1 VTLDLRPGSAAGR
14 PTASLSP
21 ASLPAAAALRRRAR
35 SLPGWAAIVAV
46 AAVLAAPVV
55 VIVASLLEP
64 STEVWREL
72 WRTRLPGM
80 LRDTATLL
88 VTVVLGS
95 TVLGTGLA
103 WLVTAHRFPG
113 RRLLEWALVAPLAVP
128 GYVLGIVWLDTMQ
141 GPLGARG
148 VRSIWLCAAVLT
160 MALYPYVYLLA
171 RAAFRDQSA
180 EAIAVAR
187 SLGCTPWR
195 AWWRVTLPMA
205 RPAIAAGAALV
216 AMEVLTD
223 VGTVRLFNVST
234 VADGVLRVWFGTGDR
249 DAAAELATLLIGAA
263 VLLIAVERLLRGR
276 ARYTRA
282 GVRRAPVDPA
292 PSGLG
297 VAVGATL
304 VGWTVVAVAVV
315 APLWKLVRWA
325 DEARAT
331 GQAVAVEGDLGHH
344 LGASLRVA
352 LTATAVCVL
361 AGVALA
367 WLARRRGTPG
377 QLVAR
382 TATLGYAVPGP
393 VVAVGVV
400 VTLAA
405 LDRQGWVPGGVL
417 LVGSLAGLLY
427 ALTVRF
433 LAVAF
438 QGVEAGLAKVPPNVV
453 AGARTLGARPWR
465 VAGRVELPL
474 VGSGLVAAS
483 ALVAVDALKELPI
496 TLLLRPFGVD
506 TLPVWVWRA
515 TSESLWVQ
523 AAVPSLAIV
532 VIGMVLVAIL
542 LWAVER
548 GAEVTT

>member
-1 VTLDLRPGSAAGR
+1 MATARPSSR
-14 PTASLSP
+14 
-21 ASLPAAAALRRRAR
+21 ALRRRAR

-46 AAVLAAPVV
+46 AAVVAAPVA

-64 STEVWREL
+64 STEVWQEL

-80 LRDTATLL
+80 IRDTATLL
-88 VTVVLGS
+88 VTVVVGA

-113 RRLLEWALVAPLAVP
+113 RRVLEWALVTPLAVP
-128 GYVLGIVWLDTMQ
+128 GYVLGIVWLDTLQ

-180 EAIAVAR
+180 DTLAVAR
-187 SLGCTPWR
+187 SLGCTPWQ

-205 RPAIAAGAALV
+205 RPSIAAGAALV

-234 VADGVLRVWFGTGDR
+234 IADGVLRVWFGTGDR
-249 DAAAELATLLIGAA
+249 NAAAELATLLIGAA
-263 VLLIAVERLLRGR
+263 VLLIAVERLLRGG
-276 ARYTRA
+276 ARYTQGGGRREVATTRRA
-282 GVRRAPVDPA
+282 GLATT
-292 PSGLG
+292 
-297 VAVGATL
+297 VAASVA
-304 VGWTVVAVAVV
+304 GWAVVAVAVV
-315 APLWKLVRWA
+315 VPLLKLVRWVG
-325 DEARAT
+325 EARAT
-331 GQAVAVEGDLGHH
+331 GQDVAVEGDLAHH
-344 LGASLRVA
+344 LFASLRVA
-352 LTATAVCVL
+352 GSATLVCMAV
-361 AGVALA
+361 GITLA
-367 WLARRRGTPG
+367 WLARRRGTAG
-377 QLVAR
+377 QVVAR

-400 VTLAA
+400 ITLAA
-405 LDRQGWVPGGVL
+405 LDRRGWVPGDAL
-417 LVGSLAGLLY
+417 LIGSMAGLVY

-433 LAVAF
+433 LAVSY
-438 QGVEAGLAKVPPNVV
+438 QGVDAGLSKVPSNVV
-453 AGARTLGARPWR
+453 AGARTLGAGPFR
-465 VAGRVELPL
+465 VAGRIELPL
-474 VGSGLVAAS
+474 IRAGLVAAS
-483 ALVAVDALKELPI
+483 ALVAVDAVKELPI
-496 TLLLRPFGVD
+496 TLLLRPFGTD

-523 AAVPSLAIV
+523 AAVPSLGIV
-532 VIGMVLVAIL
+532 VVGMLPVAVL